1 MNKQGGSRTDGQ
13 PSTQGGGEVGC
24 DERHGR
30 VETERRLRAVAER
43 SRASAERLW
52 LARERA
58 QGRNKKEAY
67 ARWQKDRKAWLRREA
82 RKAQRR
88 KKEKA
93 CNEKG
98 TVVTMAVKLEE
109 QAEAVE
115 KRIEKEAMGIEEEST
130 VVGGSKAVRSEE
142 QRAAAG
148 SAEESAEK
156 CSTGPS
162 EHIGTR

>member
-1 MNKQGGSRTDGQ
+1 
-13 PSTQGGGEVGC
+13 
-24 DERHGR
+24 
-30 VETERRLRAVAER
+30 
-43 SRASAERLW
+43 
-52 LARERA
+52 
-58 QGRNKKEAY
+58 
-67 ARWQKDRKAWLRREA
+67 
-82 RKAQRR
+82 
-88 KKEKA
+88 
-93 CNEKG
+93 
-98 TVVTMAVKLEE
+98 MAVKLEE